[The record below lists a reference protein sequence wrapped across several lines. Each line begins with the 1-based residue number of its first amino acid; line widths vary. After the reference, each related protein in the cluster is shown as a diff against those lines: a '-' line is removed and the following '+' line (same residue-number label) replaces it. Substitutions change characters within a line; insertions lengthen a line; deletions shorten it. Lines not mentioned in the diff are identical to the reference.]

1 MVRAALFGE
10 DSAHRQIIT
19 PLVNRIASEQSIALE
34 IEWISAVRGHGR
46 VAQAL
51 QDYLRDLRNQGG
63 WYPELIIVAT
73 DANCQ
78 GFSRR
83 TREFRDLQ
91 VPTNLTLAIP
101 DPHIERW
108 LLLDGSAFREVY
120 GRGCNAPD
128 QKCDRDRY
136 KQLLTQ
142 AIHGAGRQP
151 ILGGLE
157 RATDLIQAMDIDR
170 AARADDSL
178 NRFVTDLRRALRQ
191 FQEG

>member
-19 PLVNRIASEQSIALE
+19 PLVNRIASEQRVALE
-34 IEWISAVRGHGR
+34 LEWISAVGGHGR
-46 VAQAL
+46 VSQAL
-51 QDYLRDLRNQGG
+51 HDYLRDLGNQGG
-63 WYPELIIVAT
+63 RYPEPIIVAT

-78 GFSRR
+78 GLNRR
-83 TREFRDLQ
+83 PREFRDLQ
-91 VPTNLTLAIP
+91 VPTSLVLAIP

-108 LLLDGSAFREVY
+108 LLLDGAAFREVY
-120 GRGCNAPD
+120 GHGCSAPD

-142 AIHGAGRQP
+142 AIYEAGRQP

-157 RATDLIQAMDIDR
+157 RAANLIGAMDIDR
-170 AARADDSL
+170 ATRADDSL
-178 NRFVTDLRRALRQ
+178 NRFVTDLRHVFIQ
-191 FQEG
+191 TQ

>member
-10 DSAHRQIIT
+10 DSAHSQIIT
-19 PLVNRIASEQSIALE
+19 PLVNRIASEQRIALE
-34 IEWISAVRGHGR
+34 LEWISAVRGHGR

-51 QDYLRDLRNQGG
+51 HDYLRDLGNQDGL
-63 WYPELIIVAT
+63 YPELIIVAT

-78 GFSRR
+78 GLNRR

-91 VPTNLTLAIP
+91 IPTNLVLAIP

-120 GRGCNAPD
+120 GRGCSAPD

-142 AIHGAGRQP
+142 AIYEAGRQP

-157 RATDLIQAMDIDR
+157 RASDMIQAMDIER
-170 AARADDSL
+170 ASRADESFD
-178 NRFVTDLRRALRQ
+178 RFVTDMRRSLLQ
-191 FQEG
+191 IQS